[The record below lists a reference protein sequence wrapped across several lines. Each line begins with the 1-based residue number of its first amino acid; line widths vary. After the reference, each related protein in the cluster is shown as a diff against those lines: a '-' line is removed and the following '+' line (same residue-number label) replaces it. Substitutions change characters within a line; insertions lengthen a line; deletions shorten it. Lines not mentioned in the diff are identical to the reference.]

1 MRCRYRH
8 SARGRAR
15 AGHILKS
22 AAAVPHAAARAP
34 SPQETG
40 REIQDMHIESAE
52 EQVLAT
58 LRDWLRAGQRAW
70 LCTIVEIAGSSP
82 RPLGTLMACN
92 ATGSQAGSLSGGCV
106 EEDLIERLRAG
117 KTAAETPEFCSYGLS
132 AEENE
137 RLGLPCGGRL
147 SVLVEPATEAT
158 HGAHLDELLLA
169 LAGRRCVTRIVPLDG
184 GACAV
189 ELAAAVLPLER
200 EEALLRHT
208 LGPRLR
214 LLLIGAGQLAQS
226 LSLLA
231 SMLDY
236 RVVVC
241 DPRRQAIDAWRGP
254 ELELVCGM
262 PDDFIRAAGVDR
274 HTAVI
279 TLTHDPRIDD
289 MALMEAL
296 TTDAFYVGALGSPRT
311 SAKRRERLRE
321 LDLSDAEIA
330 RLHAPV
336 GMPIG
341 SKQPLEIAIAILA
354 ELIQLRRAGAGA
366 P

>member
-1 MRCRYRH
+1 
-8 SARGRAR
+8 
-15 AGHILKS
+15 
-22 AAAVPHAAARAP
+22 
-34 SPQETG
+34 
-40 REIQDMHIESAE
+40 MHIESAE
-52 EQVLAT
+52 EQVLGT
-58 LRDWLRAGQRAW
+58 LRAWLRTGETAW

-82 RPLGTLMACN
+82 RPLGTLMAC
-92 ATGSQAGSLSGGCV
+92 ASWGPQSGSLSGGCV
-106 EEDLIERLRAG
+106 EEDLIERLRSARVASTG
-117 KTAAETPEFCSYGLS
+117 PEVCSYGLS

-147 SVLVEPATEAT
+147 SVLVEPMREDT
-158 HGAHLDELLLA
+158 HGVHIDALLGA
-169 LAGRRCVTRIVPLDG
+169 LAARRCVMREVRLSDGMCGATDAEGVTPLAMTDG
-184 GACAV
+184 M
-189 ELAAAVLPLER
+189 
-200 EEALLRHT
+200 LRHT
-208 LGPRLR
+208 LGPRFR

-254 ELELVCGM
+254 QVELVCAM
-262 PDDFIRAAGVDR
+262 PDDFLRAAAVDR
-274 HTAVI
+274 YTAVI

-296 TTDAFYVGALGSPRT
+296 GLDAFYVGALGSPRT
-311 SAKRRERLRE
+311 SAKRRERLRQ
-321 LDLSDAEIA
+321 LDLAEEQIA
-330 RLHAPV
+330 RLRAPV
-336 GMPIG
+336 GLPIG

-354 ELIQLRRAGAGA
+354 ELIELRRAGAHA

>member
-1 MRCRYRH
+1 
-8 SARGRAR
+8 
-15 AGHILKS
+15 
-22 AAAVPHAAARAP
+22 
-34 SPQETG
+34 
-40 REIQDMHIESAE
+40 MHIESAE
-52 EQVLAT
+52 EQVLGT
-58 LRDWLRAGQRAW
+58 LRTWLRAGEAAW

-82 RPLGTLMACN
+82 RPLGTLMAC
-92 ATGSQAGSLSGGCV
+92 ASGGPQSGSLSGGCV
-106 EEDLIERLRAG
+106 EEDLIERLRSARVATTG
-117 KTAAETPEFCSYGLS
+117 PEVCSYGLS

-147 SVLVEPATEAT
+147 SVLVEPMREDS
-158 HGAHLDELLLA
+158 HGAHIDALLGA
-169 LAGRRCVTRIVPLDG
+169 LAARRCVMREVRLTDGMCRAADTGGVAPLAMTDG
-184 GACAV
+184 
-189 ELAAAVLPLER
+189 
-200 EEALLRHT
+200 LLRHT
-208 LGPRLR
+208 LGPRFR

-254 ELELVCGM
+254 EVELVCAM
-262 PDDFIRAAGVDR
+262 PDDFLRAAAVDR
-274 HTAVI
+274 YTAVI

-296 TTDAFYVGALGSPRT
+296 GLDAFYVGALGSPRT
-311 SAKRRERLRE
+311 SAKRRERLRQ
-321 LDLSDAEIA
+321 LDLADEQIA
-330 RLHAPV
+330 RLRAPV
-336 GMPIG
+336 GLPIG

-354 ELIQLRRAGAGA
+354 ELIELRRAGAHA

>member
-1 MRCRYRH
+1 
-8 SARGRAR
+8 
-15 AGHILKS
+15 
-22 AAAVPHAAARAP
+22 
-34 SPQETG
+34 
-40 REIQDMHIESAE
+40 MHIESAE
-52 EQVLAT
+52 EQVLGT
-58 LRDWLRAGQRAW
+58 LRTWLRSGETAW

-82 RPLGTLMACN
+82 RPLGTLMAC
-92 ATGSQAGSLSGGCV
+92 ASGGPQSGSLSGGCV
-106 EEDLIERLRAG
+106 EEDLIERLRSARVATTG
-117 KTAAETPEFCSYGLS
+117 PEVCSYGLS

-147 SVLVEPATEAT
+147 SVLVEPMREDT
-158 HGAHLDELLLA
+158 HGAHIDALLGA
-169 LAGRRCVTRIVPLDG
+169 LAARRCVMREVRLTDGMCRAADTGGVAPLAMTDG
-184 GACAV
+184 M
-189 ELAAAVLPLER
+189 
-200 EEALLRHT
+200 LRHT
-208 LGPRLR
+208 LGPRFR

-254 ELELVCGM
+254 EVELVCAM
-262 PDDFIRAAGVDR
+262 PDDFLRAAAVDR
-274 HTAVI
+274 YTAVI

-296 TTDAFYVGALGSPRT
+296 GLDAFYVGALGSPRT
-311 SAKRRERLRE
+311 SAKRRERLRQ
-321 LDLSDAEIA
+321 LDLADEQIA
-330 RLHAPV
+330 RLRAPV
-336 GMPIG
+336 GLPIG

-354 ELIQLRRAGAGA
+354 ELIELRRAGAHA

>member
-1 MRCRYRH
+1 
-8 SARGRAR
+8 
-15 AGHILKS
+15 
-22 AAAVPHAAARAP
+22 
-34 SPQETG
+34 
-40 REIQDMHIESAE
+40 MHIESAE
-52 EQVLAT
+52 EQVLGT
-58 LRDWLRAGQRAW
+58 LRTWLRSGETAW

-82 RPLGTLMACN
+82 RPLGTLMAC
-92 ATGSQAGSLSGGCV
+92 ASGGPQSGSLSGGCV
-106 EEDLIERLRAG
+106 EEDLIERLRSAQVATTG
-117 KTAAETPEFCSYGLS
+117 PEVCSYGLS

-147 SVLVEPATEAT
+147 SVLVEPMREDT
-158 HGAHLDELLLA
+158 HGAHIDALLGA
-169 LAGRRCVTRIVPLDG
+169 LAARRCVMREVRLSDGMCRATDIEGVEPLAMTDG
-184 GACAV
+184 V
-189 ELAAAVLPLER
+189 
-200 EEALLRHT
+200 LRHT
-208 LGPRLR
+208 LGPRFR
-214 LLLIGAGQLAQS
+214 LLLVGAGQLAQS

-254 ELELVCGM
+254 QVELVCAM
-262 PDDFIRAAGVDR
+262 PDDFLRAAAVDR
-274 HTAVI
+274 YTAVI

-296 TTDAFYVGALGSPRT
+296 GLDAFYVGALGSPRT
-311 SAKRRERLRE
+311 SATRRERLRQ
-321 LDLSDAEIA
+321 LDLAEEQIA

-336 GMPIG
+336 GLPIG

-354 ELIQLRRAGAGA
+354 ELIELRRAGAHA